1 MTTQVKPPPAASGV
15 APRQPSRDGVAAAPV
30 KPPPAMAVA
39 APPAPARE
47 SRKFTVAE
55 YYRMAE
61 VGILHPTE
69 RVELIDGEII
79 VMAPIGEPHATGVDR
94 LTLAFA
100 EVSRGRFIVRVQNPI
115 RLNDGG
121 APQPDLVILRLRED
135 FYISAHPG
143 PGDVLLI
150 IEVSDST
157 LDFDREVKSRRYAA
171 VGIPEMWV
179 LNLPEDCL
187 ERFTE
192 PGPQGYARHDILW
205 RGDRVSPIALPDL
218 ELAVDELLPP
228 AGAGE

>member
-55 YYRMAE
+55 YIRMAE
-61 VGILHPTE
+61 TGILDCQE
-69 RVELIDGEII
+69 RVELIDGEVLTMPPMGPEHFSGIMRHTR
-79 VMAPIGEPHATGVDR
+79 VFGRLAGDRFALLVQSPLWLDEYFAPE
-94 LTLAFA
+94 
-100 EVSRGRFIVRVQNPI
+100 
-115 RLNDGG
+115 
-121 APQPDLVILRLRED
+121 PDLALLKFRADDYWGLR
-135 FYISAHPG
+135 PG
-143 PGDVLLI
+143 PADTLLA
-150 IEVSDST
+150 IEVAKSS
-157 LDFDREVKSRRYAA
+157 LQYDREVKAHIYGRA
-171 VGIPEMWV
+171 GIPETWV

-192 PGPQGYARHDILW
+192 PGPQGYARHEILR
-205 RGDRVSPIALPDL
+205 RGDKVSPIALPDL

>member
-55 YYRMAE
+55 YIRMAE
-61 VGILHPTE
+61 TGILDCQE
-69 RVELIDGEII
+69 RVELIDGE
-79 VMAPIGEPHATGVDR
+79 VLTMPPMGPRHIGGVAR
-94 LTLAFA
+94 YA
-100 EVSRGRFIVRVQNPI
+100 RVF
-115 RLNDGG
+115 
-121 APQPDLVILRLRED
+121 ILRAGNRFTVLTQSTVRLAEGLALEPDVVLLRFRED
-135 FYISAHPG
+135 DYSFAYAVPE
-143 PGDVLLI
+143 DMLLVV
-150 IEVSDST
+150 EVADSS
-157 LDFDREVKSRRYAA
+157 LAYDREVKAHIYGRA
-171 VGIPEMWV
+171 GIPETWV

-192 PGPQGYARHDILW
+192 PGPQGYARHEILR
-205 RGDRVSPIALPDL
+205 RGDKVSPVALPDL
-218 ELAVDELLPP
+218 ELAVDEMLPP